1 MTISYSVYS
10 RFTGDFLFTAQI
22 DCSEDASDAIKQRRA
37 VLWAIANGQSL
48 IGASLSG
55 ADLIGANLIGANLI
69 GANLSDANLSD
80 ASLRGADLSGASLR
94 GANLSGADLSDAD
107 LSGAKLSDAK
117 LSDADLSGADLSD
130 ADLIGAS
137 LRGANLRGASLRG
150 ANLSDAN
157 LRGAK
162 GIIASTERADGYRF
176 VGWATNGVLQINAGC
191 RDFSIKEARE
201 HWGKKRPIG
210 TALGDETRLILDH
223 IEAVAKLRGM
233 IK

>member
-1 MTISYSVYS
+1 LS
-10 RFTGDFLFTAQI
+10 G
-22 DCSEDASDAIKQRRA
+22 
-37 VLWAIANGQSL
+37 ANL
-48 IGASLSG
+48 IG
-55 ADLIGANLIGANLI
+55 ADLIGA
-69 GANLSDANLSD
+69 
-80 ASLRGADLSGASLR
+80 DLSSANLR
-94 GANLSGADLSDAD
+94 GANLS
-107 LSGAKLSDAK
+107 
-117 LSDADLSGADLSD
+117 
-130 ADLIGAS
+130 
-137 LRGANLRGASLRG
+137 
-150 ANLSDAN
+150 
-157 LRGAK
+157 GAK